1 MISVR
6 VEYSQLRDLQGRFQ
20 RLADTGVRE
29 IVAETVKDITE
40 RVYRHAQ
47 ENIRSLFNTSGKME
61 NALRMTLTSVG
72 GSVSIED
79 VGYVTQETG
88 GLRAYLIPLGGP
100 GLGKKILEFEGE
112 AGLVYTPYVLHPPLR
127 RRSYLGLAL
136 EQTRGEM
143 GAILANHRVSA
154 KMVQR

>member
-20 RLADTGVRE
+20 RLADAGTRE
-29 IVAETVKDITE
+29 LVAETVRDITE

-47 ENIRSLFNTSGKME
+47 ENIRSLFNTSGRME
-61 NALRMTLTSVG
+61 NALRMTTTAVS
-72 GSVSIED
+72 GSVSIEG

-88 GLRAYLIPLGGP
+88 GRGWYAIFPKN
-100 GLGKKILEFEGE
+100 KKALS
-112 AGLVYTPYVLHPPLR
+112 YTDEYGVGTFAYVLHPPLR
-127 RRSYLGLAL
+127 ARSYLGLAL

-143 GAILANHRVSA
+143 GEILAGRVSA
-154 KMVQR
+154 KMRQT